1 MGWVQLNGSSPQEQ
15 REHYADAELA
25 ADTKDAAGVLE
36 AKATWMEKA
45 RCWLKRKK
53 QLDDTAEAKRPKKFR
68 KKSYMWLLS
77 LNTTLV
83 NVIGRSIEAYCHDED
98 GDGPSGVSPPAAMWP
113 YLAISADQGPDGL
126 CASFFL
132 AYHCKA
138 NIEFFWDPS
147 HGYQRDI
154 MLATGMVG
162 LSAFMHLMVIT
173 YNLGHGPWDSHA
185 RYAQLCEST
194 TSYLQH
200 HAHQCP
206 LFHFYK
212 MQIAKEFGLLEFSG
226 QALADADIIQA
237 MKDHWSMKQ
246 KGAKVHLCRFGDF
259 TTKAAEF
266 DGHHTFTLLRC
277 LHLGLTEGMFSK
289 AVLDIL
295 LKPVKLDAPSE
306 TAEKTPVAR
315 SNDAHQK
322 LRHLCN
328 NNIAVAAVMLSDYR
342 TGFRTKVLYKL
353 ADPVCRW
360 YKHQSSNIRSTA
372 EAASWLAQQVKGDIW
387 IPLQA
392 TWKQLL
398 DQQLLE
404 QLGLDITFF
413 PGVHQ
418 LDEGHPVVGEN
429 EEIADLAG
437 RYIISL
443 VALRDRRLQFY
454 TEGWQGKQ
462 TMLFSG
468 DPAVQSQAVRD
479 LQEQHLAFKALK
491 LRTDSVSRNMVR
503 RSIFQL
509 APMQQL
515 VSLCAESGWAP
526 SEQLAQHCK
535 NRVSS
540 VLQSKCAEDI
550 INKGRSLE
558 RPAPNQ
564 SQLPARRVWKNLIDE
579 GVVDK
584 LYRYKEPQWR
594 DVAMP
599 RGEAGRLPEAV
610 FKQSFNDPPKK
621 IKAIVGKS
629 SKPPWFSAGP
639 TTMHLA
645 YADLHVMTELHSTG
659 KWESLATFYFSTLA
673 AGRDIALRHRGSG
686 QWYFGLPV
694 SCPIA
699 GRGWPADVAMEGGR
713 VTHLRPCLESRP
725 QWLVISDPDAW
736 EALTYCW
743 QSPLQQKLAL
753 TKAGH
758 PVSSELGICALAR
771 SQPTKLISEGA
782 SQAFWDIPK
791 AALVWFGKYYG
802 LEVSTSNSLMQLLK
816 ALVLHILPKTTDAR
830 LAGILSLRLRNFDI
844 HDDILASDECSD
856 LIHDKDRQVY
866 EKARQDMDAHE
877 VERSTYLNELVALKR
892 AKGKKAKAPTIKS
905 ANGRPFP
912 SSFPG
917 GSLTS
922 EEACLYIPEG
932 TRIYRDDVNG
942 RWQCTHSLYGRRL
955 TRSFA
960 YMLHGF
966 EHACKLCI
974 QTCWLEVCQF
984 HGIEP
989 DTCPVQN
996 LFAPGGETGSKPKG
1010 SQPSSSASRD
1020 G

>member
-1 MGWVQLNGSSPQEQ
+1 MNHVRLANYFMKPQASHKKGQESDSELSADVFCVPNFWHPEAQHGGLKSDADRAACLQTLAVLVGEAAGGDEVTGSISVSMDAEFDDFGFTVGPNLCLIRMTHKQVDLNDVYGCSNALARALKKHLKGQGTVDLLDLLKAVLSKGAFMWFAKQVIWWFGKLVDLMIMKRTSESRLADMTRDMGDRCLTRYWLAMRRSFDQTQWLSLGVDCGRIGKKNFWVGLAATPGNLGVVIPPLETMLPKKIPSTLLVVFLFSGGNPACGCCDFSRHSEKHLAQPKDTCQDFVWETHRDTCQVFSNHVWETHRDYSEHVLVSVWCLISLGWVQLNGLSPQEQ
-15 REHYADAELA
+15 REHYADADLA
-25 ADTKDAAGVLE
+25 ADTKDAAGVSE

-68 KKSYMWLLS
+68 KKSYMWLVS

-83 NVIGRSIEAYCHDED
+83 NVTGRSIEAYCHDED

-138 NIEFFWDPS
+138 NVEFFWDPS
-147 HGYQRDI
+147 HGYQRYI
-154 MLATGMVG
+154 IGATGMVG

-200 HAHQCP
+200 HVHQCP

-226 QALADADIIQA
+226 QALADADIIEA

-246 KGAKVHLCRFGDF
+246 KGAKVHLCRFGAF

-295 LKPVKLDAPSE
+295 LKPVKLEAPSE

-360 YKHQSSNIRSTA
+360 YKHQSSKIRSTA

-413 PGVHQ
+413 PGMHQ

-479 LQEQHLAFKALK
+479 LQEQHLAFEALK

-509 APMQQL
+509 APIQQL

-584 LYRYKEPQWR
+584 LYRYKSP
-594 DVAMP
+594 
-599 RGEAGRLPEAV
+599 
-610 FKQSFNDPPKK
+610 
-621 IKAIVGKS
+621 
-629 SKPPWFSAGP
+629 
-639 TTMHLA
+639 
-645 YADLHVMTELHSTG
+645 
-659 KWESLATFYFSTLA
+659 
-673 AGRDIALRHRGSG
+673 SG
-686 QWYFGLPV
+686 GMWQ
-694 SCPIA
+694 
-699 GRGWPADVAMEGGR
+699 
-713 VTHLRPCLESRP
+713 CLEVKQADCQRRFSSRASMTRP
-725 QWLVISDPDAW
+725 RRSRQLWGSHR
-736 EALTYCW
+736 
-743 QSPLQQKLAL
+743 SP
-753 TKAGH
+753 
-758 PVSSELGICALAR
+758 
-771 SQPTKLISEGA
+771 
-782 SQAFWDIPK
+782 
-791 AALVWFGKYYG
+791 
-802 LEVSTSNSLMQLLK
+802 
-816 ALVLHILPKTTDAR
+816 
-830 LAGILSLRLRNFDI
+830 
-844 HDDILASDECSD
+844 
-856 LIHDKDRQVY
+856 
-866 EKARQDMDAHE
+866 
-877 VERSTYLNELVALKR
+877 
-892 AKGKKAKAPTIKS
+892 
-905 ANGRPFP
+905 
-912 SSFPG
+912 
-917 GSLTS
+917 
-922 EEACLYIPEG
+922 
-932 TRIYRDDVNG
+932 
-942 RWQCTHSLYGRRL
+942 
-955 TRSFA
+955 
-960 YMLHGF
+960 HGF
-966 EHACKLCI
+966 RQGLLPCTWPML
-974 QTCWLEVCQF
+974 TCM
-984 HGIEP
+984 
-989 DTCPVQN
+989 
-996 LFAPGGETGSKPKG
+996 
-1010 SQPSSSASRD
+1010 
-1020 G
+1020 